1 MKRKGICSA
10 GTFSWTPLLCSESCR
25 PNLLERF
32 MRKHPV
38 ERILF
43 GSDSPW
49 TDQSEELSFLM
60 ELPFL
65 SEGEKEKITGKNA
78 AELLGLPKSLN
89 PAPR

>member
-1 MKRKGICSA
+1 VLRIMPP
-10 GTFSWTPLLCSESCR
+10 T
-25 PNLLERF
+25 LLERF

-60 ELPFL
+60 QLPFL

-89 PAPR
+89 PALR